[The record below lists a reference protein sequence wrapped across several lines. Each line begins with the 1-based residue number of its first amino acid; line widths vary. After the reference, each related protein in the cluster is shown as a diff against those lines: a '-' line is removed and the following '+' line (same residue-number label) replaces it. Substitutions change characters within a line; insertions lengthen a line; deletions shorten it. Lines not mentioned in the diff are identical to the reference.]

1 MLYLTEDEMGYKDRV
16 RQVRDTLANM
26 AVKTFTDSNAKVGQ
40 EATDLERL
48 SIQYAMLVEDL
59 DEALEDM

>member
-1 MLYLTEDEMGYKDRV
+1 MGYKDRV